1 MDGRS
6 SFITRFPSMFNFPL
20 DQDNESLLALAS
32 RITTLVS
39 RQLCE
44 PRGTDA
50 QEAPGPSWGGG
61 EERSAW
67 VPTSRPKA
75 CANHFGVSIAQ
86 APTGSRIRKIGV
98 CTPVSLFTG
107 PVTSDK

>member
-1 MDGRS
+1 
-6 SFITRFPSMFNFPL
+6 MFNFPL

-61 EERSAW
+61 GGTLSVGPNLAAKGLCKPLW
-67 VPTSRPKA
+67 GQHRPGTDWLQ
-75 CANHFGVSIAQ
+75 N
-86 APTGSRIRKIGV
+86 
-98 CTPVSLFTG
+98 
-107 PVTSDK
+107 